1 MRLLTMAI
9 LVLLP
14 TAAAAVGLQGAPAT
28 KGAASPSTAECLRT
42 TSYYAYRQGE
52 PLKPRKLTELP
63 PANAYSAV
71 YRHIGRCEAPIVVKY
86 GVGRR

>member
-1 MRLLTMAI
+1 MLL
-9 LVLLP
+9 L
-14 TAAAAVGLQGAPAT
+14 AAAAAAMTSAQPLQPGTPANC
-28 KGAASPSTAECLRT
+28 PRT

-71 YRHIGRCEAPIVVKY
+71 YRHVGHCEVPIVVKY
-86 GVGRR
+86 GMGRR